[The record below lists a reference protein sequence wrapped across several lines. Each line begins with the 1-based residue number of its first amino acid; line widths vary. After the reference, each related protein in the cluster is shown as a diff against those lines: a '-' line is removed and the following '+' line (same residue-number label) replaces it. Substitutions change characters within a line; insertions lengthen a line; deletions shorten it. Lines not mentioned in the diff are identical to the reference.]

1 MTLLLLAVVLQAGAG
16 VATRTPETPTHP
28 RGDPVARIT
37 IGFRPY
43 GVAVSPWD
51 VVYVTQLDA
60 ASLARI
66 GLHSRRALK
75 SIPVGKVPTG
85 ITFSTGGAR
94 SYVTNQFSHT
104 IGVVYF
110 PGDSQ
115 AREIPVPGDPFF
127 VALAWDNRRLL
138 VTTNV
143 DSVFVIDL
151 DSLTV
156 RGVVGLPG
164 AGATIAF
171 DPPGTRAY
179 VSVPDAGVVS
189 ELDMTRLHEVRRF
202 AVGRRPVG
210 MAVSPDARE
219 LYIADEREHVL
230 KIWDLKVG
238 TPLAVVTLGGPAWD
252 LQITPD
258 STQLYVG
265 LLGGAIQ
272 IVDRAERRV
281 IRTVQTGGKPRRIAF
296 SRSGTTAV
304 VANEAGWVDFVK

>member
-1 MTLLLLAVVLQAGAG
+1 MAFLTSLRQ
-16 VATRTPETPTHP
+16 RRCQPEMMD
-28 RGDPVARIT
+28 DP
-37 IGFRPY
+37 
-43 GVAVSPWD
+43 
-51 VVYVTQLDA
+51 QLDPA
-60 ASLARI
+60 RHVQALACLARI
-66 GLHSRRALK
+66 NSLSGSARILWGGL
-75 SIPVGKVPTG
+75 
-85 ITFSTGGAR
+85 
-94 SYVTNQFSHT
+94 
-104 IGVVYF
+104 
-110 PGDSQ
+110 
-115 AREIPVPGDPFF
+115 
-127 VALAWDNRRLL
+127 VALARDNRRLL

-258 STQLYVG
+258 STQLNVG

-272 IVDRAERRV
+272 IVDRAGDGPRDGDSHDNRSELNDQEQERQSDREEHQ
-281 IRTVQTGGKPRRIAF
+281 IGAPIQSDGPQD
-296 SRSGTTAV
+296 SRWPCP
-304 VANEAGWVDFVK
+304 ND